1 MADTVLVFR
10 LAGHG
15 FALPAARVREC
26 LPLPSL
32 QDRPGLPSH
41 LAGFLELGGATL
53 PVLDLA
59 RLLGLRRAEDGLAL
73 EADGLYRHLVLM
85 DGVALLIDRAT
96 GLAAGLPAPPDAEAE
111 ADPWQHGCVSR
122 RVLADGET
130 VALLDP
136 DLLLRH
142 DERERLRAL
151 TEAALERDLGWAGGR
166 DAG

>member
-26 LPLPSL
+26 LPLPNL
-32 QDRPGLPSH
+32 RDRPGLPAH
-41 LAGFLELGGATL
+41 VAGFLELGGAAL

-59 RLLGLRRAEDGLAL
+59 RLLGLRRADEALAL
-73 EADGLYRHLVLM
+73 EADGLYRHLVLV
-85 DGVALLIDRAT
+85 DGVALLVDRAT
-96 GLAAGLPAPPDAEAE
+96 GLAPARPAPPDAD
-111 ADPWQHGCVSR
+111 ADPWQHGCISR
-122 RVLADGET
+122 RVRAGGET

-136 DLLLRH
+136 DRLLRH

-151 TEAALERDLGWAGGR
+151 TEAAGHRDLGWAGGR

>member
-1 MADTVLVFR
+1 MVDAVLVFR

-32 QDRPGLPSH
+32 QGRPGLPAH
-41 LAGFLELGGATL
+41 VAGFLDLGGAAL

-59 RLLGLRRAEDGLAL
+59 QLLGLRRADEGLAL
-73 EADGLYRHLVLM
+73 EADGLYRHLVLV
-85 DGVALLIDRAT
+85 DGVALLVDRAT
-96 GLAAGLPAPPDAEAE
+96 GLASGLPAPPDAD

-136 DLLLRH
+136 DRLLRH

-151 TEAALERDLGWAGGR
+151 TEAARERDLGWAGGR
-166 DAG
+166 NAG

>member
-1 MADTVLVFR
+1 MADIVLVFR

-15 FALPAARVREC
+15 FALPAAQVREC

-32 QDRPGLPSH
+32 QDRPGLPAH
-41 LAGFLELGGATL
+41 VAGFLELGGVAL

-85 DGVALLIDRAT
+85 DGVALLVDRAT
-96 GLAAGLPAPPDAEAE
+96 GLAPGLPAPPDAE

-136 DLLLRH
+136 DRLMHH
-142 DERERLRAL
+142 DERERLRVL
-151 TEAALERDLGWAGGR
+151 TEAARRRDLGWAGGR
-166 DAG
+166 DAR